1 MIACDL
7 HVPHDTDGVLQTF
20 NGDEDD
26 NLMPSAVESVIGIF
40 IMSLGNFGDYWDNLE
55 DTEHQLEGQVK
66 SDIIT
71 IGVTLINSE
80 VLTQKIRSYA
90 KIW

>member
-1 MIACDL
+1 MTPPSNFLIACDL
-7 HVPHDTDGVLQTF
+7 HVPNDTDGVLQTF

-55 DTEHQLEGQVK
+55 DTEHQLEGQV
-66 SDIIT
+66 
-71 IGVTLINSE
+71 
-80 VLTQKIRSYA
+80 RSY
-90 KIW
+90 

>member
-1 MIACDL
+1 MYQN
-7 HVPHDTDGVLQTF
+7 DTDGVLQTF

-55 DTEHQLEGQVK
+55 DTEHQLEGQV
-66 SDIIT
+66 
-71 IGVTLINSE
+71 
-80 VLTQKIRSYA
+80 RSYYLPNNRRHRCD
-90 KIW
+90 IDQL